1 MKMIERNKTAE
12 AAALLIHPMLSSAE
26 GIELC
31 VTDFWGDD
39 VRCFLPDL
47 SSHGEAAGETYHSA
61 SEEAKAIHDYLVEQ
75 NCTHLQLGFGASLG
89 GVVLFELLKFED
101 LTFDHIFFEGV
112 SFYERAPLLCF
123 MLTRVFLS
131 KHRKA
136 VKDPE
141 LSRRKMSEIYG
152 ETAGPA
158 MAKRFIAVNETSIR
172 NIIHDCAYV
181 DLPDLAPEMQK
192 RCVFAC
198 GEKDSDLKQCKK
210 LLPAKYPEAKLEIW
224 PGYAHCGRMT
234 ADSENYAAML
244 RSIMTDEAE

>member
-131 KHRKA
+131 RVYLKTHD
-136 VKDPE
+136 VTG
-141 LSRRKMSEIYG
+141 SEG
-152 ETAGPA
+152 FLRCARHFSAGILTYF
-158 MAKRFIAVNETSIR
+158 KE
-172 NIIHDCAYV
+172 
-181 DLPDLAPEMQK
+181 K
-192 RCVFAC
+192 WC
-198 GEKDSDLKQCKK
+198 G
-210 LLPAKYPEAKLEIW
+210 
-224 PGYAHCGRMT
+224 
-234 ADSENYAAML
+234 AA
-244 RSIMTDEAE
+244 

>member
-1 MKMIERNKTAE
+1 M
-12 AAALLIHPMLSSAE
+12 S
-26 GIELC
+26 
-31 VTDFWGDD
+31 
-39 VRCFLPDL
+39 
-47 SSHGEAAGETYHSA
+47 
-61 SEEAKAIHDYLVEQ
+61 
-75 NCTHLQLGFGASLG
+75 
-89 GVVLFELLKFED
+89 
-101 LTFDHIFFEGV
+101 FDHVFFEGV

-123 MLTRVFLS
+123 GLTRVFLS

-181 DLPDLAPEMQK
+181 GLPDLAPEMQR
-192 RCVFAC
+192 RCVFAY

-234 ADSENYAAML
+234 ADSEKYAAML
-244 RSIMTDEAE
+244 RQIMTDEAE

>member
-31 VTDFWGDD
+31 VTRFWETASIAFS
-39 VRCFLPDL
+39 RICRPT
-47 SSHGEAAGETYHSA
+47 ERRQGETYHSA
-61 SEEAKAIHDYLVEQ
+61 WEEAKAIHDYLVEQ

-101 LTFDHIFFEGV
+101 LTFDHIFLRA
-112 SFYERAPLLCF
+112 SAFYERAPLLCF

-192 RCVFAC
+192 RCVFAY
-198 GEKDSDLKQCKK
+198 GEKDSDLKQCKSFFLRNTPK
-210 LLPAKYPEAKLEIW
+210 QSSRSGRAMP
-224 PGYAHCGRMT
+224 CGRMT
-234 ADSENYAAML
+234 ADSEKYAAML

>member
-89 GVVLFELLKFED
+89 GVVLFE
-101 LTFDHIFFEGV
+101 
-112 SFYERAPLLCF
+112 R
-123 MLTRVFLS
+123 
-131 KHRKA
+131 
-136 VKDPE
+136 
-141 LSRRKMSEIYG
+141 
-152 ETAGPA
+152 
-158 MAKRFIAVNETSIR
+158 
-172 NIIHDCAYV
+172 
-181 DLPDLAPEMQK
+181 
-192 RCVFAC
+192 
-198 GEKDSDLKQCKK
+198 
-210 LLPAKYPEAKLEIW
+210 
-224 PGYAHCGRMT
+224 
-234 ADSENYAAML
+234 
-244 RSIMTDEAE
+244 